1 VFRAWLWSALL
12 LVLLTGGCTP
22 QPLLSGLSPSSLVV
36 RPNAAQ
42 AAEPIRIAYT
52 LGRRADVGVDLVGPD
67 GETYPLRERAT
78 RAPDT
83 YQVRFDGTVAA
94 DDGRRVVPDGTYVI
108 EVRAEDADGRRDQR
122 SVEVRV
128 EGADTVPVRI
138 LDLQTDHARFSP
150 NGDGV
155 DDDLRI
161 TYRLTKNAESTVYV
175 TDQAGTYFAIDPW
188 KERRATLVSHQWDG
202 TTGGR
207 LSGGKL
213 LADGDYTLHVEARD
227 LAGNTA
233 SATLPITI
241 AGGGVPRLDITD
253 VRFSPVSIELGGTV
267 DVRITVR
274 NTGTAPIKTWGPPPG
289 YAYQAPQERFAS
301 IRQPN
306 DPNQTEYFERN
317 GVWRVGVTW
326 QNAPE
331 PFPLR
336 WGLAEPPR
344 GADGNY
350 EWGAW
355 SLPPGESV
363 TVEGHIRVFIKEPS
377 REVRFWAGVIQ
388 EGVGFPSTRT
398 GEQTIQVG
406 W

>member
-1 VFRAWLWSALL
+1 MRRCALWLALS
-12 LVLLTGGCTP
+12 LVVVTLGCAP
-22 QPLLSGLSPSSLVV
+22 RPLLSELSPSALVV
-36 RPNAAQ
+36 RPNASQ

-52 LGRRADVGVDLVGPD
+52 LGRRADVAVDLVGPD
-67 GETYPLRERAT
+67 GRTYALRERAT

-94 DDGRRVVPDGTYVI
+94 DAGRRVLADGQYRLR
-108 EVRAEDADGRRDQR
+108 VRAEDGDGPTEER
-122 SVEVRV
+122 SLEVRV
-128 EGADTVPVRI
+128 EGADTVPVRV
-138 LDLQTDHARFSP
+138 LDLKTDRAQFSP
-150 NGDGV
+150 NGDGT

-161 TYRLTKNAESTVYV
+161 TYRLTKDAESTVYV
-175 TDQAGTYFAIDPW
+175 TDEAGQYFAIDPW
-188 KERRATLVSHQWDG
+188 RERRATLVSHQWDG

-207 LSGGKL
+207 LFGGKL
-213 LADGDYTLHVEARD
+213 LADGRYTLHVEARD
-227 LAGNTA
+227 LAGNTD
-233 SATLPITI
+233 SAVQSIVI
-241 AGGGVPRLDITD
+241 AGGGVPRLEITD
-253 VRFSPVSIELGGTV
+253 VRFTPVSIVLGGTV

-274 NTGTAPIKTWGPPPG
+274 NSGGAEIKTWGPPPG
-289 YAYQAPQERFAS
+289 HTYEAPHERFAS
-301 IRQPN
+301 IRQPD

-317 GVWRVGVTW
+317 GVWRVGVAW

-336 WGLAEPPR
+336 WGLAEPPKD
-344 GADGNY
+344 ANGNY
-350 EWGAW
+350 DWNGW

-398 GEQTIQVG
+398 GEQSVQVG